1 MNPLLKRSLS
11 GIVYVGILLGGIWF
25 SSWGFVAVLTLL
37 QVMCLIEALTL
48 LNLNRVLPRF
58 LGFALTIGLFVLA
71 SRHFLGR
78 IELPTGVTPI
88 MLSLGMRVGITT
100 LLVFLKTEHLRSFLS
115 AGTEVLYPTS
125 CASAIFCC
133 KFP

>member
-48 LNLNRVLPRF
+48 LNLN
-58 LGFALTIGLFVLA
+58 
-71 SRHFLGR
+71 
-78 IELPTGVTPI
+78 
-88 MLSLGMRVGITT
+88 
-100 LLVFLKTEHLRSFLS
+100 
-115 AGTEVLYPTS
+115 
-125 CASAIFCC
+125 
-133 KFP
+133 